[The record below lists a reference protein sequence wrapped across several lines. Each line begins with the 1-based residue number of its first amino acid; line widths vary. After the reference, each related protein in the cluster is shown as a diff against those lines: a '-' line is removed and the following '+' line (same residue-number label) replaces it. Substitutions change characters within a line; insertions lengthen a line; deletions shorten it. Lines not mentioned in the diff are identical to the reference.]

1 LGRGGER
8 GRALRWGGLLAV
20 VGLGLAGVAPARAD
34 ASRVVLF
41 YGDPGPFA
49 ELLAAELALVEGELR
64 PGPIPAPR
72 DGLEAQALRAELDAF
87 AVIRALPAEIVLWV
101 PGAEGQLRELR
112 LRPHDDPGMAPLILA
127 ETIRAAPEW
136 RTPSLP
142 PRVAEPV
149 WVRPPPRLARPDPP
163 APRRDDQRPAV
174 APPRWRLGL
183 GVAGAWQSSEPFAP
197 GATLRAALRLHPA
210 LELGAWA
217 LATGTPA
224 GAVVVRVRLPVG
236 PADLG
241 LEAGP
246 ALWWLPDRTDN
257 PTASLRLV
265 PAWTAGLGVVLPV
278 HRWLALEAHASLLR
292 RGPRSDRPDARNAL
306 LLTTGLALRL

>member
-1 LGRGGER
+1 MGRGGER

-142 PRVAEPV
+142 PRVAEPRTGDTDLE
-149 WVRPPPRLARPDPP
+149 WVEASGEGVVYSTTVMRPRPPAAAYNVALIDLAEGARMMSRVEGP
-163 APRRDDQRPAV
+163 APEEVTIGMKVRARIAQGEDGPLVVFDPA
-174 APPRWRLGL
+174 
-183 GVAGAWQSSEPFAP
+183 
-197 GATLRAALRLHPA
+197 
-210 LELGAWA
+210 
-217 LATGTPA
+217 
-224 GAVVVRVRLPVG
+224 
-236 PADLG
+236 
-241 LEAGP
+241 
-246 ALWWLPDRTDN
+246 
-257 PTASLRLV
+257 
-265 PAWTAGLGVVLPV
+265 
-278 HRWLALEAHASLLR
+278 
-292 RGPRSDRPDARNAL
+292 
-306 LLTTGLALRL
+306 